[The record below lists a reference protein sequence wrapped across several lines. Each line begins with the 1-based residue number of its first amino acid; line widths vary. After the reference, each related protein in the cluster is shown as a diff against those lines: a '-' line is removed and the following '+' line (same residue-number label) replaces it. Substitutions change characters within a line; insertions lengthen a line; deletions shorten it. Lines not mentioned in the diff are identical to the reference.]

1 MYNFK
6 NIFRPSTLEEASKL
20 LLEHENT
27 QIIAAGTDVLVMTR
41 EGRYKDKNLISIQ
54 NIPDLKGIKIVNGD
68 LHIGA
73 LETFTNI
80 QFNEDVNK
88 LIPVLAEACESVAG
102 PQIRNL
108 GTIGGNVCNGITSA
122 DTPPTLFAYDAM
134 LEIFGPKGIRYQNI
148 TDFYISF
155 GKVNLNPGELLTRVI
170 IKKEHLE
177 NYFGAYHKY
186 AAREAMDIAIS
197 GVSIN
202 VKLNGNIV
210 EDVRIG
216 FASGGPIPMRGYQTE
231 QAIKGREISESLI
244 QELGDLCKDEVDP
257 HSSWDAQRDFRL
269 QITHTISQR
278 VFKKAIKRA
287 GGDIK
292 WLKS

>member
-20 LLEHENT
+20 LLEKENT

-54 NIPDLKGIKIVNGD
+54 NIPDLKGIKVVNGD

-73 LETFTNI
+73 LETFTDI
-80 QFNEDVNK
+80 QFNKDV
-88 LIPVLAEACESVAG
+88 LTLVPVLSEACETIAG

-122 DTPPTLFAYDAM
+122 DTPPTLFAYDAV
-134 LEIFGPKGIRYQNI
+134 LEIFGPNGLRYQDI

-155 GKVNLNPGELLTRVI
+155 GKVKLAPGEILTRII
-170 IKKEHLE
+170 IKKENLD
-177 NYFGAYHKY
+177 NYYGAYQKY
-186 AAREAMDIAIS
+186 AAREAMDVALS

-202 VKLNGNIV
+202 VKLNGKIV

-216 FASGGPIPMRGYQTE
+216 FASGGPIPMRGYNTE
-231 QAIKGREISESLI
+231 KLIKGKEISNALI
-244 QELGDLCKDEVDP
+244 EDLGDACKEEVDP
-257 HSSWDAQRDFRL
+257 HSSWDAQRDYRL

-278 VFKKAIKRA
+278 VFRKAIKKA

-292 WLKS
+292 WLK